1 MRALAIALIM
11 LFLTTSCDGNL
22 KLVENTDEVI
32 VRYKYSPSNPI
43 ESYKDPQKIEMFKE
57 LLMDKNKKPNSTPM
71 GDSVGQ
77 IDFINNGQK
86 LLTITL
92 REGGGEFVN
101 NGDTIRTGMTYR
113 VGQILVG
120 L

>member
-1 MRALAIALIM
+1 MRTLAIAFII
-11 LFLTTSCDGNL
+11 LFFTASCDRSL

-32 VRYKYSPSNPI
+32 VRYKYSPSNSI
-43 ESYKDPQKIEMFKE
+43 ESYKDPQTIEMFKE
-57 LLMDKNKKPNSTPM
+57 LLMDNNRKTISTPM
-71 GDSVGQ
+71 GDSLGQ